1 MKKILVIEDE
11 PPVRANILELLEA
24 EEFEAVGAENGF
36 IGAIWAQEHLP
47 DLIICDV
54 MMPEVDGYE
63 VLSALRQVPTTATI
77 PFIFLTAM
85 ADKADIRQ
93 GMDLGADDYLTKPF
107 TRAELLGAIYS
118 RFSKQAVILQQFKTE
133 RDRVETLQQKVQELQ
148 QSVNSQ
154 GEVLQQLQQE
164 VRDAMPKLNMAIG
177 LLKGIGPG
185 MQRERCVEILQQSC
199 QVEIALLNQMPYL
212 RSFLEPENLLLL
224 QQLNVIKDNSPSPAG
239 ADN

>member
-24 EEFEAVGAENGF
+24 EDFEAVGAENGF
-36 IGAIWAQEHLP
+36 IGAMWAQEHLP

-63 VLSALRQVPTTATI
+63 VLSALRQVPTTAAI

-107 TRAELLGAIYS
+107 TRAELLGAISS
-118 RFSKQAVILQQFKTE
+118 RFSKQAVMMQQFQTE
-133 RDRVETLQQKVQELQ
+133 RDRAETLQQKVQELQ
-148 QSVNSQ
+148 QSIDSQ

-164 VRDAMPKLNMAIG
+164 VRHAMPKLNMAIG
-177 LLKGIGPG
+177 LLKGVAPG
-185 MQRERCVEILQQSC
+185 MQRDRYVEVLQQSC
-199 QVEIALLNQMPYL
+199 QAEIALLKQMPNL
-212 RSFLEPENLLLL
+212 QNFLDPETLMLL
-224 QQLNVIKDNSPSPAG
+224 QQLNLLVDDKSPAG
-239 ADN
+239 ADC

>member
-11 PPVRANILELLEA
+11 PTVRANILELLEA
-24 EEFEAVGAENGF
+24 EDFDAVGAENGF
-36 IGAIWAQEHLP
+36 IGAMWAQENLP

-63 VLSALRQVPTTATI
+63 VLSALRQVPSTAVI

-107 TRAELLGAIYS
+107 TRAELLGAIAS
-118 RFSKQAVILQQFKTE
+118 RFNKQAVVMQQFKTE
-133 RDRVETLQQKVQELQ
+133 RERAEILQQKVLELQ
-148 QSVNSQ
+148 QSVDSQ
-154 GEVLQQLQQE
+154 GEMLQQLQQE
-164 VRDAMPKLNMAIG
+164 VRHAMPKLSMAMG
-177 LLKGIGPG
+177 LLKGIGKG
-185 MQRERCVEILQQSC
+185 MQRDRCVEILQKSC
-199 QVEIALLNQMPYL
+199 QGEISLLNQMPHL
-212 RSFLEPENLLLL
+212 QNFLEPETLLLL
-224 QQLNVIKDNSPSPAG
+224 QKLNLLEPNSSSAI

>member
-1 MKKILVIEDE
+1 MKRILVIEDE

-24 EEFEAVGAENGF
+24 EDFEAVGAENGF
-36 IGAIWAQEHLP
+36 IGAMWAQEHLP

-107 TRAELLGAIYS
+107 TRAELLGAISS
-118 RFSKQAVILQQFKTE
+118 RFSKQEAIASKFKTE
-133 RDRVETLQQKVQELQ
+133 RERVATLQQKVRELQ
-148 QSVNSQ
+148 QSVDSQ
-154 GEVLQQLQQE
+154 GEILQQLQQE
-164 VRDAMPKLNMAIG
+164 VRDAMPKLSMAIG
-177 LLKGIGPG
+177 LLRGIGPG
-185 MQRERCVEILQQSC
+185 MQRDRCVEILQQSC
-199 QVEIALLNQMPYL
+199 QAEIALLNQMPHL
-212 RSFLEPENLLLL
+212 QNFLEPGNLTLLRE
-224 QQLNVIKDNSPSPAG
+224 LNVVKDAAPSPLA
-239 ADN
+239 AEN